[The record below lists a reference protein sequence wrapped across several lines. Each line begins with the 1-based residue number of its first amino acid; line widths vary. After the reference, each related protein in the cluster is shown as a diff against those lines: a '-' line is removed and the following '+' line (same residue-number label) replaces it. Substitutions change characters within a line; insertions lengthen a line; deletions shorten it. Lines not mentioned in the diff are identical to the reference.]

1 MTFFFHWV
9 DLMGVA
15 VFAISG
21 ALVAYKKKL
30 DGFGVIVLASVT
42 GIGGGTIRDVIL
54 DVPVFWLNDP
64 TYLISIL
71 VASSATIFWLNR
83 QRGFPQIVLEI
94 ADALGLAF
102 FVVMGVQKALSYG
115 MPDSTAII
123 MGTITGCFG
132 GMLRDVLARTTPMV
146 LKSELYATTC
156 IFGGLLY
163 TQSLNLGLP
172 SSWAMILGMLGTL
185 MLRGGA
191 IKWGWSLPVFKYN
204 IHQK

>member
-71 VASSATIFWLNR
+71 IASSATIFWLNR

-191 IKWGWSLPVFKYN
+191 IKRGWSLPVFKYN

>member
-156 IFGGLLY
+156 IVGGLLY

-191 IKWGWSLPVFKYN
+191 IKRGWSLPVFKYN

>member
-71 VASSATIFWLNR
+71 IASSATIFWLNR

>member
-1 MTFFFHWV
+1 MDSLFHWFN
-9 DLMGVA
+9 LIGVA

-42 GIGGGTIRDVIL
+42 AIGGGTTRDVIL
-54 DVPVFWLNDP
+54 NAPVFWLKDP
-64 TYLISIL
+64 TYLISIS
-71 VASSATIFWLNR
+71 VASVVTIIWLNR
-83 QRGFPQIVLEI
+83 QRGFPQILLEI

-102 FVVMGVQKALSYG
+102 FVVMGVQKALDYG
-115 MPDSTAII
+115 MPDITAIV

-163 TQSLNLGLP
+163 TQSLNLGL
-172 SSWAMILGMLGTL
+172 STNLAMMLGMLGTL
-185 MLRGGA
+185 GLRAGA

-204 IHQK
+204 KIVK